1 MILPIVAAFLHSYSM
16 FVMHELKNRAPANIT
31 LQYFYIV
38 QTFFTGL
45 LQNFQ
50 QSSVPD
56 PIPAQFYISL
66 VGMVFCAFSTQN
78 LTTRAIYLKKASLIL
93 PFGYV
98 SILVSGIVDIMSGV
112 SFDFLTVIGMMMT
125 SLGLLSK
132 LILPE

>member
-1 MILPIVAAFLHSYSM
+1 
-16 FVMHELKNRAPANIT
+16 
-31 LQYFYIV
+31 
-38 QTFFTGL
+38 
-45 LQNFQ
+45 
-50 QSSVPD
+50 
-56 PIPAQFYISL
+56 
-66 VGMVFCAFSTQN
+66 MVFCAFSTQN